1 MPLPLSTARQITEE
15 KLKTLRSET
24 QKKAR
29 AWLAA
34 CEAAGLLIYIY
45 EGHRTCQRQAELF
58 KQGRGVTRA
67 SPGQSMHQYK
77 VALDFVPLVPAKAA
91 GMFQAAWGHK
101 DEARLY
107 KAAHA
112 LAAKHGLRRLTWETP
127 HLEDASFKDWKAAR
141 AAFGDPCKP

>member
-1 MPLPLSTARQITEE
+1 MPLPLATARQITEE
-15 KLKTLRSET
+15 KLKSLRPET

-29 AWLAA
+29 AWLAV

-45 EGHRTCQRQAELF
+45 EGHRTCQRQAELL
-58 KQGRGVTRA
+58 KLGPDTTRA
-67 SPGQSMHQYK
+67 GPGQSMHQYK
-77 VALDFVPLVPAKAA
+77 LALDFVPLIPAKAA
-91 GMFQAAWGHK
+91 GMFQACWKTK

-112 LAAKHGLRRLTWETP
+112 LAAKHGLRRLSWETP

-141 AAFGDPCKP
+141 AAFGDPCRP